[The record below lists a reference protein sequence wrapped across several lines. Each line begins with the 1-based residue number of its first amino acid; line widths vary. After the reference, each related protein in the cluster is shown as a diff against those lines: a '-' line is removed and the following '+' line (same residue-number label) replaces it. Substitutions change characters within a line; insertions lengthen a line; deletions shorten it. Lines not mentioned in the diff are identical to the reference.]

1 MGREKTCVQIQR
13 QALQREEAEQGGFR
27 KLPQAVTSKRRPV
40 LGAES
45 HRSWCCPWSF
55 RFLKCLCM
63 HSPLDQLKLA
73 EQTLTLAERRVGV
86 WP

>member
-45 HRSWCCPWSF
+45 HSSGAVPGA
-55 RFLKCLCM
+55 
-63 HSPLDQLKLA
+63 LDS
-73 EQTLTLAERRVGV
+73 
-86 WP
+86 